1 MSDEARSFIVQLLNR
16 NPRKRMG
23 ASEQD
28 AEELKAHPFLA
39 KVDWECVR
47 NCQQEMPEIIPKLH
61 FETNATAQKAFVAGE
76 KESSANMKILYQ

>member
-1 MSDEARSFIVQLLNR
+1 MSNEARSFIVQLLNR

-39 KVDWECVR
+39 KVDWE
-47 NCQQEMPEIIPKLH
+47 
-61 FETNATAQKAFVAGE
+61 
-76 KESSANMKILYQ
+76 

>member
-1 MSDEARSFIVQLLNR
+1 MSSEARSFIVQLLNR

-39 KVDWECVR
+39 KTDWEQVS
-47 NCQQEMPEIIPKLH
+47 NSNQVMPEIIPKVH
-61 FETNATAQKAFVAGE
+61 FESNVSAQKAFLLGE
-76 KESSANMKILYQ
+76 KESAASMKMLYQ

>member
-1 MSDEARSFIVQLLNR
+1 MSTEARSFIVQLLNR

-39 KVDWECVR
+39 KTDWE
-47 NCQQEMPEIIPKLH
+47 
-61 FETNATAQKAFVAGE
+61 
-76 KESSANMKILYQ
+76 

>member
-1 MSDEARSFIVQLLNR
+1 MSAEARSFIVQLLNR

-39 KVDWECVR
+39 KVDWKQVS
-47 NCQQEMPEIIPKLH
+47 NSNQAMPEIMPKSQ
-61 FETNATAQKAFVAGE
+61 FEPN
-76 KESSANMKILYQ
+76 SSA